1 MSLRTKITILLSVF
15 ALFVVFA
22 ASACIYTLKINLEN
36 ASTDFQRWSVRFG
49 EVERLSSSLSG
60 YAEDLEDAVRDS
72 SALQNGRLLRSL
84 TSVCH
89 QLQMDRTTVAG
100 EKEMAVWREIG
111 GLGAQLEEQTR
122 RIVGFIQETRTSEAS
137 ELIERALKEDLIPA
151 IRRQLQNVTPQYES
165 YRLASTSNLE
175 HSLNLIV
182 WMTWGIFLAAAVLLL
197 TGGRLIGHW
206 LIEPIQDIREATARF
221 SRGDLDYRLTPR
233 SRDDLGRLCEALNEM
248 AASLKEAHGRIKQAE
263 KMEALGTLAGG
274 ISHDFNNLLTGAIG
288 SLTLATERPDS
299 AKLPGRLQSALKACW
314 QAASLSRRLLRF
326 SRGGHSRPRNLA
338 FAEIVEIVLASYEE
352 GYFDGIQIDREIDPN
367 VGILMDKDELTQVL
381 LNLISNARDAMPKGG
396 VLGVA
401 VRSEPRPGSS
411 AFPPEMDAVL
421 VVRDSGVG
429 IPALHLDRIFEPFFT
444 TKSRGDRRG
453 TGLGLATVYA
463 VVKSIGGRIDVQ
475 SREGE
480 GTVIAIRFPLALPT
494 PREAEGAGPPH
505 TRPFVRGSILVVDDD
520 PLVLQTCQDA
530 LVTLGHEVRVA
541 RTAREANEVMGAW
554 RRDGAE
560 VTALLDIDLPDGA
573 GTDLAVEWR
582 ARDPNLTVI
591 LMTGYADKGI
601 PPTLAD
607 VRYLHKPFSLEQLAQ
622 AL

>member
-22 ASACIYTLKINLEN
+22 ASACIYTLKVNLEN

-89 QLQMDRTTVAG
+89 QLQMDRTAVAG
-100 EKEMAVWREIG
+100 EEEMAVWRVIG

-122 RIVGFIQETRTSEAS
+122 RIVGFIQETRTIEAS
-137 ELIERALKEDLIPA
+137 ELIERVLKEDLIPA

-182 WMTWGIFLAAAVLLL
+182 WMTWGIFLAAAALLL

-206 LIEPIQDIREATARF
+206 LIEPIRDIREATTRF

-248 AASLKEAHGRIKQAE
+248 AASLKEAHERIKQAE

-288 SLTLATERPDS
+288 SLTLATERPDP
-299 AKLPGRLQSALKACW
+299 AKLSNRLQSALKACW

-338 FAEIVEIVLASYEE
+338 LAEIVEIVLASYEE
-352 GYFDGIQIDREIDPN
+352 GYFDGIQIDREIDPD
-367 VGILMDKDELTQVL
+367 VRILMDKDELTQVL
-381 LNLISNARDAMPKGG
+381 LNLVSNARDAMPKGG
-396 VLGVA
+396 VLDVA
-401 VRSEPRPGSS
+401 VRSEPRSGSS
-411 AFPPEMDAVL
+411 PSEMDAVL

-463 VVKSIGGRIDVQ
+463 VVKGIGGRIDVQ
-475 SREGE
+475 SREGA
-480 GTVIAIRFPLALPT
+480 GTVIAIRFPLVSPT
-494 PREAEGAGPPH
+494 PREAEGAEPVRV
-505 TRPFVRGSILVVDDD
+505 RPFVRGSILVVDDD

-554 RRDGAE
+554 RRDGVE
-560 VTALLDIDLPDGA
+560 VIALLDIDLPDGT

-607 VRYLHKPFSLEQLAQ
+607 VRFLHKPFSLEQLAQ